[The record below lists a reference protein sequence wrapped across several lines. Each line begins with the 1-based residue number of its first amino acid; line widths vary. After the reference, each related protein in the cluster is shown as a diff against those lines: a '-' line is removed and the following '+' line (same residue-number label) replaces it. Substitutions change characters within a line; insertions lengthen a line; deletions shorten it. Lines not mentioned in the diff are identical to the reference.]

1 MSETRARRPG
11 RAVTTLADVAAAA
24 GVSTA
29 TVSRVMNRVP
39 TVNADLALRVEA
51 IARQMGYQFNAAAR
65 TLATGRT
72 GAVALIISEADLSQP
87 YSFTSAPLHGVLS
100 AVARHDLQIVMLLSG
115 SAQQESYLL
124 EYLRRTG
131 VDGAMVILE
140 DEISHLPELLR
151 DAGVPVVYLG
161 RPLGDAKAQSYVD
174 VDNVGGARL
183 ATEALIEAGR
193 SRIAILAG
201 NDRLTAARDR
211 LEGWRSTMAEH
222 GLEAHRMAR
231 GAFSPAG
238 GSETM
243 TRLLAAY
250 PDIDGVFVCSDYMG
264 SGALQVLA
272 AAGRR
277 VPHDISV
284 VSYDDSVLAE
294 VANPPLTSVSQPLER
309 MGEEMV
315 DALAA
320 LMASSGTSVVQRV
333 LPSSLTRRDS
343 L

>member
-1 MSETRARRPG
+1 
-11 RAVTTLADVAAAA
+11 
-24 GVSTA
+24 
-29 TVSRVMNRVP
+29 
-39 TVNADLALRVEA
+39 
-51 IARQMGYQFNAAAR
+51 
-65 TLATGRT
+65 
-72 GAVALIISEADLSQP
+72 
-87 YSFTSAPLHGVLS
+87 
-100 AVARHDLQIVMLLSG
+100 
-115 SAQQESYLL
+115 
-124 EYLRRTG
+124 
-131 VDGAMVILE
+131 
-140 DEISHLPELLR
+140 
-151 DAGVPVVYLG
+151 
-161 RPLGDAKAQSYVD
+161 
-174 VDNVGGARL
+174 
-183 ATEALIEAGR
+183 
-193 SRIAILAG
+193 
-201 NDRLTAARDR
+201 
-211 LEGWRSTMAEH
+211 
-222 GLEAHRMAR
+222 
-231 GAFSPAG
+231 
-238 GSETM
+238 M